1 MDDFETK
8 RKEFEMSVTVVDME
22 IAVQQREWERALIE
36 RKNRMLRAAADPL
49 VPLSLSARLVEFV
62 RRNRAQ
68 EAVLAR
74 PEESSKAAA

>member
-1 MDDFETK
+1 MDDFEAK
-8 RKEFEMSVTVVDME
+8 GKKFEMNVTVVDME

-68 EAVLAR
+68 EAI
-74 PEESSKAAA
+74 KAAA